1 MSSMESI
8 QGSELWFKALGVAA
22 AAVLNKKGCVIKLC
36 FLLIKKG
43 DVWKRKTSQLHLGG
57 FSRKQEQCLMHWPKQ
72 LESASLWP
80 S

>member
-22 AAVLNKKGCVIKLC
+22 AAVLNKKGCVMKLC

-43 DVWKRKTSQLHLGG
+43 MFGRGRHHNYTSEVFHG
-57 FSRKQEQCLMHWPKQ
+57 SRIN
-72 LESASLWP
+72 A
-80 S
+80 